1 MNEPCKTAGGKHL
14 RRDLLIKDV
23 RIALL
28 HVDRIMKAAKWTRT
42 RQVA

>member
-1 MNEPCKTAGGKHL
+1 MNEPCKTAGGKNL
-14 RRDLLIKDV
+14 RRDLLKDV